1 MHSFLLIAAVTLAAR
16 TAFAVG
22 TNDQVNPNIDYGTF
36 QNPSSNARPRF
47 RYWVNDASMNLSSVA
62 DDMRSIGN
70 AGGGGIEL
78 LGYYLYGDSASYGG
92 GNSAPLQTDWSVYY
106 FGSTPWDEMV
116 NTILEAAQEND
127 LIIDLANGPNQGAGV
142 PAPYNDDGLLWD
154 LAGYNSTFSSSS
166 GFSGTIPGWGSG
178 RLTAVTTG
186 TIKSNTSSKVVLY
199 ESSLRDVTSMVGNN
213 GRLTI
218 HSSNTSPGSQAV
230 IFAYYLTH
238 SEYRAAPDPTS
249 PSIETAVPQSPVT
262 HYSQN
267 GSWVVDHFS
276 TAGARVVASYW
287 KQSIISSKI
296 GALVR
301 EVGNYLWEDSQEY
314 SVATFWTPDLQ
325 KKFLSNRGYS
335 VTKYIPLLV
344 GSGGGTTSDI
354 TYVTDENDF
363 GDSHIVDYQQTLT
376 ELNAEYL
383 DALTDWSNSLG
394 VQFSAQVVYNLP
406 MDMLANIPHVNAP
419 ECETLGFSEN
429 IDGYRQ
435 FSGPANLAGKRIISS
450 EAGAIYGEA
459 YQENISEL
467 LWTFKRSF
475 AGSVNNF
482 IIHGFPNSG
491 NYGNTTWPGFTTFA
505 YAFSAM
511 HGPRQPAFAFYS
523 DFLNWVSRNQFVL
536 QTGIPKVDIAFWSKS
551 TSYKSISTSY
561 DSTDLED
568 AGYTYEYLSPDNF
581 ALPEAFVSSG
591 VFAPNR
597 QAFKALVV
605 RSNESLTDFGVE
617 KLVDYAHAGLPI
629 IFPGGLP
636 SNFSGYNPAAA
647 AKAVQSLKGIKSLKN
662 VHLVPSDG
670 LANTL
675 ESLNILPRS
684 STKVDGIWY
693 TLWREDTANA
703 MSYIYVYNDA
713 TDLSFDESKTSG
725 TISFETTG
733 VPFFYDAWSG
743 EVTRITTYYQSKTH
757 TTIPLELAGNQSI
770 IVGFDR
776 NSESTIHIEDTTTP
790 ILPTTNSSQ
799 SLTVLRTYDSKSR
812 DFNLSNGK
820 TVSLSPMSTD
830 SFNLSNWNLTIESW
844 TPLPDLYDA
853 EGQTRK
859 NETFQIS
866 SLVPWN
872 QISSSLRN
880 VSGIGYYETSFNWS
894 PSSTANVSGA
904 FIDLG
909 PITHTVSVTINGQ
922 QLPTLD
928 ITWARRDIGQFLR
941 KGKNTVQVTVS
952 TTLGN
957 GLRTYWDVIET
968 SGKLASAVEADP
980 PSEADYG
987 LTYPV
992 KIVPYRKDRVA

>member
-1 MHSFLLIAAVTLAAR
+1 MRSLSLIAAATLAAR
-16 TAFAVG
+16 VASAVG
-22 TNDQVNPNIDYGTF
+22 TNDQVNPDLDYGSF
-36 QNPSSNARPRF
+36 QNPSSNVRPRF
-47 RYWVNDASMNLSSVA
+47 RYWVNDASMNLTVLA
-62 DDMRSIGN
+62 EDVRSIGK

-78 LGYYLYGDSASYGG
+78 LGYYLYGDSTNYGG
-92 GNSAPLQTDWSVYY
+92 GDMAPLQTDWSEYY
-106 FGSTPWDEMV
+106 FGSPPWGEMLD
-116 NTILEAAQEND
+116 TILEVAKEND
-127 LIIDLANGPNQGAGV
+127 LIIDFANGPNQGAGV
-142 PAPYNDDGLLWD
+142 PTPYNDDGLLWD

-186 TIKSNTSSKVVLY
+186 TIKSNTSSEVVLY
-199 ESSLRDVTSMVGNN
+199 ESSLRDVTSMVGND
-213 GRLTI
+213 GSLTI
-218 HSSNTSPGSQAV
+218 DSSKTLSGSQTI
-230 IFAYYLTH
+230 IFAYYLVH
-238 SEYRAAPDPTS
+238 SEYREAPDPTS
-249 PSIETAVPQSPVT
+249 PSIATAVPQSPVT
-262 HYSQN
+262 TYNQN

-276 TAGARVVASYW
+276 PAGAQVVASYW
-287 KQSIISSKI
+287 KEAILTSKI
-296 GALVR
+296 GELVR

-335 VTKYIPLLV
+335 VNKYIPLLV

-354 TYVTDENDF
+354 TYVTDENDS

-406 MDMLANIPHVNAP
+406 MDMLSNVPHVNAP

-450 EAGAIYGEA
+450 EAGAMYQAA
-459 YQENISEL
+459 YQESISEL

-505 YAFSAM
+505 YLFSAM
-511 HGPRQPAFAFYS
+511 HGPRQPSFAFYS

-551 TSYKSISTSY
+551 TTYKSISTIY

-581 ALPEAFVSSG
+581 ALPEAFVSDK

-605 RSNESLTDFGVE
+605 RSNESLTTLGVE

-636 SNFSGYNPAAA
+636 SNFSGYNPTAA
-647 AKAVQSLKGIKSLKN
+647 AKAVQDLKGIKSLKN
-662 VHLVPSDG
+662 VHLVSSDG
-670 LANTL
+670 LASTL

-684 STKVDGIWY
+684 STEVDGTWY

-703 MSYIYVYNDA
+703 KSYVYVYNDA
-713 TDLSFDESKTSG
+713 TGLSFDESKTSG
-725 TISFETTG
+725 TISFESTG

-743 EVTRITTYYQSKTH
+743 EVTRITTYKQSKTH

-776 NSESTIHIEDTTTP
+776 NAKSTVHIEETTTP
-790 ILPTTNSSQ
+790 VLPTANSSQ
-799 SLTVLRTYDSKSR
+799 SLTVLRTYDSESR
-812 DFNLSNGK
+812 DINLSNGK
-820 TVSLSPMSTD
+820 TVSLSPMSTG
-830 SFNLSNWNLTIESW
+830 SFTLSNWNLTIESW
-844 TPLPDLYDA
+844 TPLPDLYDT
-853 EGQTRK
+853 EGQSR
-859 NETFQIS
+859 NNQTFQIS
-866 SLVPWN
+866 SLIPWN

-880 VSGIGYYETSFNWS
+880 VSGIGYYETRFNWS
-894 PSSTANVSGA
+894 PSSSSKVSGA

-909 PITHTVSVTINGQ
+909 PITHTARVIVNGQ
-922 QLPTLD
+922 ELPPLD
-928 ITWARRDIGQFLR
+928 ITWARRDIGQFLQ
-941 KGKNTVQVTVS
+941 KGENTLQVTVS

-957 GLRTYWDVIET
+957 GLRTYWDVLET
-968 SGKLASAVEADP
+968 SGKLATAEEPDP

-987 LTYPV
+987 LIYPV
-992 KIVPYRKDRVA
+992 KIAPYRKDKVA